1 MSDEQTRVQ
10 RNGKPWASEEAAR
23 KALADMELDPKVWG
37 VVQRDGGWL
46 IEQHAR
52 TLQRMAQA
60 KAEAAAEA
68 AAAEAAD
75 EKYFWVVFSAR
86 NDARDAENIE
96 LRHNGDGI
104 TVRRETPVPLPQR
117 YLNVADGAVQRVF
130 APVRRS
136 SISYREA
143 GVIRR
148 RPYQIVREATRAEFL
163 KHLEEGNNITKAAI
177 LASSGRAAD
186 DAEA

>member
-1 MSDEQTRVQ
+1 MRVTLRTSSCATTATGSPSGAKRRACPTYQ
-10 RNGKPWASEEAAR
+10 R
-23 KALADMELDPKVWG
+23 
-37 VVQRDGGWL
+37 
-46 IEQHAR
+46 
-52 TLQRMAQA
+52 
-60 KAEAAAEA
+60 
-68 AAAEAAD
+68 
-75 EKYFWVVFSAR
+75 
-86 NDARDAENIE
+86 
-96 LRHNGDGI
+96 
-104 TVRRETPVPLPQR
+104 
-117 YLNVADGAVQRVF
+117 ADGAVQRVF
-130 APVRRS
+130 APVRQS

>member
-10 RNGKPWASEEAAR
+10 RNGKPWASEDAAR
-23 KALADMELDPKVWG
+23 KALAELELDPKVWG

-46 IEQHAR
+46 IEQHAL
-52 TLQRMAQA
+52 TLQRQAQA
-60 KAEAAAEA
+60 KAEGAKAAVAAEA
-68 AAAEAAD
+68 QA
-75 EKYFWVVFSAR
+75 EKYFWVIFSAR

-104 TVRRETPVPLPQR
+104 TIRRETQVPLPQR

-163 KHLEEGNNITKAAI
+163 KYLEDGNNITKAAI
-177 LASSGRAAD
+177 LASAGRAAD